1 MRIQTKILKS
11 CKARVFQTQIAL
23 WTTELKKRRRDGY
36 NHDSKISKLVAAF
49 KEKKEFS
56 RLSKKKKQFIHSE
69 EDWFLELQI
78 EKRYL
83 HNRTV
88 EAVKIIRECEEY
100 IDTLHRQKR
109 VLAGD
114 ARKNKAR
121 RPRRARRSYRSSPTN

>member
-1 MRIQTKILKS
+1 
-11 CKARVFQTQIAL
+11 
-23 WTTELKKRRRDGY
+23 
-36 NHDSKISKLVAAF
+36 VAAF